1 MLYDSYMPSLFQ
13 SETRYPYSYVHNKQ
27 KRLTNEILN

>member
-1 MLYDSYMPSLFQ
+1 MLYDSYMPGLFQ

-27 KRLTNEILN
+27 KNV